1 MEKTW
6 MFAIKYFEE
15 NIPVSLIYFIRQD
28 KMLSGLYQNT
38 SLQTAHPTE
47 LWVHPSNLP
56 FHTWARS

>member
-1 MEKTW
+1 MILKKKKRQKKHLFQMEKTW

-28 KMLSGLYQNT
+28 KMLSGPYQNT

-47 LWVHPSNLP
+47 L
-56 FHTWARS
+56 